1 MKNSTWN
8 PQRRNRNIGT
18 TKSGYSQ
25 NNKFSIPERWID
37 SKIFWERLNEPVIFP
52 LSINGHSIT
61 MFIEPTR
68 EGFIHAAT
76 PQDIIKVLELIDQEH
91 LEEIEN
97 IVLRQPTTKD
107 ELLKPA
113 WGIFVYYADLGR
125 YSGPGVYLQAQERGK
140 VLHWNKSL
148 TPFEL
153 KELERLKTDGH
164 EIRNVRRGYEIHTTP
179 DSVRSTQL
187 FRTLPHEIGHSV
199 DYLTNSLNPSIQA
212 KTEEESEYIS
222 KKYNSKPSHDKEEF
236 AHRYATEFYERFEKK
251 GSLPFPRIYD
261 DKELQ
266 GIGLNPEWFNPN

>member
-1 MKNSTWN
+1 MLGFCGIFRLLYIFVSNKASKLT
-8 PQRRNRNIGT
+8 NRIENLINHIT
-18 TKSGYSQ
+18 
-25 NNKFSIPERWID
+25 NFIPVSSEL
-37 SKIFWERLNEPVIFP
+37 K
-52 LSINGHSIT
+52 
-61 MFIEPTR
+61 TR
-68 EGFIHAAT
+68 
-76 PQDIIKVLELIDQEH
+76 LELICNIEVFPKNHFLHKPKRICSNTYFINKGLVRIYYKKNDK
-91 LEEIEN
+91 EIEN

-148 TPFEL
+148 TPFEF

-199 DYLTNSLNPSIQA
+199 DYLTNNLNPSIQA

-266 GIGLNPEWFNPN
+266 GIGLNTEWFNPN